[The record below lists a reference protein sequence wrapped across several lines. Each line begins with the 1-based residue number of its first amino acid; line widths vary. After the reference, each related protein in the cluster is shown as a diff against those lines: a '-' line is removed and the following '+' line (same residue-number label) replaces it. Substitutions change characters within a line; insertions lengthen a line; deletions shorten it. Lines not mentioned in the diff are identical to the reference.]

1 MNSDDDDDSY
11 VTIGTAFDVPEDDGP
26 LKKQVKVSDQI
37 VVDKQGKRRFHG
49 AFTGGFS
56 AGYFNT
62 VGSKEGWT
70 PSTFV
75 SSRSKRHEQENLEQP
90 QQRPEDFMDDEDFSE
105 HGIAPRKLKTT
116 SNFRST
122 GRYWVLDFIINSS
135 VLFQLNSTVD
145 MLSCLR

>member
-1 MNSDDDDDSY
+1 MNSDDENDSY

-26 LKKQVKVSDQI
+26 LKKQAKVSDQI

-75 SSRSKRHEQENLEQP
+75 SSRNKQHEQENRQQ

-122 GRYWVLDFIINSS
+122 GK
-135 VLFQLNSTVD
+135 
-145 MLSCLR
+145 

>member
-1 MNSDDDDDSY
+1 MCIRDS
-11 VTIGTAFDVPEDDGP
+11 VTIGTPFDVPVDEVP
-26 LKKQVKVSDQI
+26 LKKQAKVSDQI

-75 SSRSKRHEQENLEQP
+75 SSRTKKQEEEETSLTA

-105 HGIAPRKLKTT
+105 HGIAPRQLQTT
-116 SNFRST
+116 DLFKST
-122 GRYWVLDFIINSS
+122 GKAIKN
-135 VLFQLNSTVD
+135 
-145 MLSCLR
+145 

>member
-1 MNSDDDDDSY
+1 MECDSDDDTF
-11 VTIGTAFDVPEDDGP
+11 VTIGTPFDVPVDEVP
-26 LKKQVKVSDQI
+26 LKKQAKVSDQI

-75 SSRSKRHEQENLEQP
+75 SSRTKKQEEEETSLTA

-105 HGIAPRKLKTT
+105 HGIAPRQLQTT
-116 SNFRST
+116 DLFKST
-122 GRYWVLDFIINSS
+122 GKAIKD
-135 VLFQLNSTVD
+135 
-145 MLSCLR
+145 